1 LKGAKGLLVNITG
14 GKDITLFEVEE
25 SVNKIRAEVDPEAEL
40 IFGAIKDDNLSGKI
54 RVSIVATS
62 LDGQAPENK
71 TILNMVDR
79 IQNRNNGYSDSLFS
93 KNVSLENNTFNS
105 INGSTALKIDEQ
117 FDIETENNGLIKSD
131 IDPVTEP
138 NYKSEHAL
146 EIEKNEDMIS
156 GVSFDSAS
164 YIENNT
170 QIENSVNEETIQ
182 SSESIAEEY
191 TPQLFSEESSTDQN
205 IETTKIDDNEESQQ
219 EDKLF
224 DQTIGDEED
233 FEIPAFLR
241 RQKF

>member
-1 LKGAKGLLVNITG
+1 
-14 GKDITLFEVEE
+14 
-25 SVNKIRAEVDPEAEL
+25 
-40 IFGAIKDDNLSGKI
+40 
-54 RVSIVATS
+54 
-62 LDGQAPENK
+62 
-71 TILNMVDR
+71 MVDR